1 MDMEQRFTYVSP
13 SIQKLL
19 GYTQEEALQISLE
32 RVLTPESYNKT
43 VSVMIE
49 EIDSEGEPG
58 VLFDRSRILEL
69 EQIRKDGSLVWVELT
84 TSFVRGK
91 GGLPSGIIGI
101 SRDITERKQYQ
112 DQLIDSKKEWENIFQ
127 SIGQPTI
134 ILDPEH
140 GIAKANKAILNL
152 TGCTEGQLIGKK
164 CFEIFHTTA
173 KPPESCPVKALLRKG
188 VLETVEMEMEAFDGT
203 FLVSCTPINDKDGNL
218 EKIIHIATDSTKT
231 KNLEAELR
239 QARKM
244 ESISTLAGG
253 VAHDFNN
260 ILYTITGNAE
270 LALEDIPEWNPVH
283 DTLEEIKAA
292 GLRAA
297 GIVKQLFNFSRK
309 VDQDLR
315 PIGAITV
322 INEALK
328 FLRSTIPSTIEI
340 RKHLPESD
348 VIIFADPIQINQIL
362 MNLCTNAAQ
371 AMENTGGILEITVEN
386 ELLPKDAVVG
396 HLDLKAGEYVK
407 ITVKDTG
414 PGINPEV
421 IEQIF
426 DPYFTTKEFGKGSG
440 MGLSIVLGIVKN
452 HSGAITVD
460 SQPGKGT
467 TFTMLFP
474 AVAEQTVE
482 AVKTPDEVPCGHETI
497 LFVDDEEP
505 IVKMIG
511 QMLGRLGYRVETRQN
526 PAEALKLFQ
535 SKPHEF
541 NLVITDMTMPQ
552 MTGVTLSEKLKDI
565 RSDIPI
571 IICTG
576 HSAFVDE
583 KTAKKMGVSAYVMK
597 PIMKKDIAKII
608 RQVLDNPESSG
619 KG

>member
-1 MDMEQRFTYVSP
+1 ME
-13 SIQKLL
+13 
-19 GYTQEEALQISLE
+19 
-32 RVLTPESYNKT
+32 
-43 VSVMIE
+43 
-49 EIDSEGEPG
+49 
-58 VLFDRSRILEL
+58 
-69 EQIRKDGSLVWVELT
+69 
-84 TSFVRGK
+84 
-91 GGLPSGIIGI
+91 
-101 SRDITERKQYQ
+101 
-112 DQLIDSKKEWENIFQ
+112 
-127 SIGQPTI
+127 
-134 ILDPEH
+134 
-140 GIAKANKAILNL
+140 
-152 TGCTEGQLIGKK
+152 
-164 CFEIFHTTA
+164 
-173 KPPESCPVKALLRKG
+173 ALLRKG
-188 VLETVEMEMEAFDGT
+188 VLETVEMEMEAFDGI
-203 FLVSCTPINDKDGNL
+203 FLVSCTPITDKDGNL
-218 EKIIHIATDSTKT
+218 EKIIHIATDITQTK
-231 KNLEAELR
+231 KLETELR

-244 ESISTLAGG
+244 ESIGTLAGG

-260 ILYTITGNAE
+260 ILYMITGNAE

-297 GIVKQLFNFSRK
+297 GIVKQLLNFSRK

-322 INEALK
+322 IKEALK

-340 RKHLPESD
+340 RSHLPESD

-396 HLDLKAGEYVK
+396 HLDLNAGEYVK

-414 PGINPEV
+414 PGIDPEV

-482 AVKTPDEVPCGHETI
+482 AVKTPDEVPCGNETI

-576 HSAFVDE
+576 HSA
-583 KTAKKMGVSAYVMK
+583 
-597 PIMKKDIAKII
+597 PC
-608 RQVLDNPESSG
+608 
-619 KG
+619 